1 MTEQPDALE
10 TVLAAARQADAEAAA
25 TMREVRAE
33 GLTFADAV
41 RIREDAAVLDIAM
54 PRILAEQRD
63 AGRSVKDM
71 ARALD
76 VTESYVHRLIR
87 QHRAAE
93 EAPPVGEYRLSSR
106 EQTTPGE
113 DEAADMAKYL
123 RPHERP
129 QPQPDGTPG
138 PRSTR
143 AWAQLHD
150 NDQ

>member
-10 TVLAAARQADAEAAA
+10 TVLDAARQADAEAAA

-41 RIREDAAVLDIAM
+41 RIREAAAVLEIAL
-54 PRILAEQRD
+54 PRILTYERD
-63 AGRSVKDM
+63 VEDRSVKDM

-93 EAPPVGEYRLSSR
+93 AAPSVGEYGLSTTGGHEWHR
-106 EQTTPGE
+106 ETPTAGRRCRRCDLPHSQWSGE
-113 DEAADMAKYL
+113 
-123 RPHERP
+123 RCT
-129 QPQPDGTPG
+129 G
-138 PRSTR
+138 S
-143 AWAQLHD
+143 

>member
-93 EAPPVGEYRLSSR
+93 AAPSVGEYGLSTTGGHEWHR
-106 EQTTPGE
+106 ETPTAGRRCRRCDLPHSQWSGE
-113 DEAADMAKYL
+113 
-123 RPHERP
+123 RCT
-129 QPQPDGTPG
+129 G
-138 PRSTR
+138 S
-143 AWAQLHD
+143 